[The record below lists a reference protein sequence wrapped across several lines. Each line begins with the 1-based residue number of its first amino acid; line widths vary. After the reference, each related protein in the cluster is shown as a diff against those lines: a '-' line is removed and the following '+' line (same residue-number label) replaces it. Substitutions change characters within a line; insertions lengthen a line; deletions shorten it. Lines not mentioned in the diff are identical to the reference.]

1 MACKQK
7 DVTGLTA
14 KASVRGYGRTEGQP
28 SRRMLACLLL
38 SRKSQ
43 VRERKGK
50 EGCIS
55 AGFLC
60 RPILSGGLFWLG
72 CSSKTP
78 RHPPP
83 PSPNTSFWQ
92 YSSLFVVQGEHED
105 ICPAEAQSWGMPHR
119 EAEHCFSGPPH
130 QVWHGRDWALYA
142 VFFMKCQS

>member
-1 MACKQK
+1 MYLCRVSLQAHTQW
-7 DVTGLTA
+7 GL
-14 KASVRGYGRTEGQP
+14 V
-28 SRRMLACLLL
+28 LAWLLL
-38 SRKSQ
+38 KD
-43 VRERKGK
+43 
-50 EGCIS
+50 
-55 AGFLC
+55 
-60 RPILSGGLFWLG
+60 
-72 CSSKTP
+72 TP
-78 RHPPP
+78 TPPP